1 MGDVDTVATDHV
13 HRDLAAKAGGIWK
26 ASPGCGG
33 LETLAETGLRR
44 NPSKALDMSTT
55 PAIRRPA
62 RADDR
67 PASRGY
73 GRLASFGI
81 GVPQANPTVE
91 PEMWALAPAGV
102 SVLTTR
108 LQGSRTKSENRL
120 VDYLHNLKTSLE
132 AFDTAPIDAFGFACT
147 GTSYLVGAQ
156 EEERHLGACAAAFGY
171 PIVSSAQAIRAA
183 LKELG
188 LRRVA
193 LFAPYPS
200 WLIKAS
206 EAYWAACG
214 LEIVSTATVPLD
226 TADTRNVYL
235 VRTPMVL
242 EAAAALQWEK
252 ADAIVMTGTGMP
264 TLRAIPELA
273 RRSGKPVLSSNLCL
287 AWALL
292 KALPWSIPVPA
303 PRDGEVLIGGWLE
316 KLQRQFG
323 ASAAQ

>member
-1 MGDVDTVATDHV
+1 MN
-13 HRDLAAKAGGIWK
+13 
-26 ASPGCGG
+26 SNQPPN
-33 LETLAETGLRR
+33 TGE
-44 NPSKALDMSTT
+44 A
-55 PAIRRPA
+55 RPA
-62 RADDR
+62 TRE
-67 PASRGY
+67 Y
-73 GRLASFGI
+73 GQLATFGI

-91 PEMWALAPAGV
+91 PELWSLVPPGV
-102 SVLTTR
+102 SLVTTR

-120 VDYLHNLKTSLE
+120 VDYLTNLATSLE

-147 GTSYLVGAQ
+147 GTSYLVGAP
-156 EEERHLGACAAAFGY
+156 EEERQIGACADAFGY

-183 LKELG
+183 LKEFG
-188 LRRVA
+188 LRRIA

-206 EAYWAACG
+206 EAYWTNCG

-242 EAAAALQWEK
+242 EAAAALQVEK
-252 ADAIVMTGTGMP
+252 ADAIVLTGTGMP

-292 KALPWSIPVPA
+292 KALPWSVPVPA
-303 PRDGEVLIGGWLE
+303 PRDGEFLIGGWLD
-316 KLQRQFG
+316 KLRAQFG
-323 ASAAQ
+323 TGASQ

>member
-1 MGDVDTVATDHV
+1 MNSTPPDP
-13 HRDLAAKAGGIWK
+13 R
-26 ASPGCGG
+26 P
-33 LETLAETGLRR
+33 
-44 NPSKALDMSTT
+44 PS
-55 PAIRRPA
+55 
-62 RADDR
+62 ADAR
-67 PASRGY
+67 PASREY
-73 GRLASFGI
+73 GQLATFGI

-91 PEMWALAPAGV
+91 PEMWSLAPAGV

-132 AFDTAPIDAFGFACT
+132 AFDTAPVDAFGFACT
-147 GTSYLVGAQ
+147 GTSYLVGQQ
-156 EEERHLGACAAAFGY
+156 EEERHLGACADAFGY
-171 PIVSSAQAIRAA
+171 PVVSSAQAIRAA

-188 LRRVA
+188 LHRIA

-206 EAYWAACG
+206 EAYWTNCG

-252 ADAIVMTGTGMP
+252 ADAILLTGTGMP

-273 RRSGKPVLSSNLCL
+273 QRSGKPVLSSNLCL

-292 KALPWSIPVPA
+292 KALPWTVPVPA
-303 PRDGEVLIGGWLE
+303 PRDGEILFGGWMD

-323 ASAAQ
+323 AGTEP

>member
-1 MGDVDTVATDHV
+1 MNNNQPPNTADA
-13 HRDLAAKAGGIWK
+13 
-26 ASPGCGG
+26 
-33 LETLAETGLRR
+33 
-44 NPSKALDMSTT
+44 
-55 PAIRRPA
+55 RPA
-62 RADDR
+62 TRE
-67 PASRGY
+67 Y
-73 GRLASFGI
+73 GQLATFGI

-91 PEMWALAPAGV
+91 PELWSLVPSGV
-102 SVLTTR
+102 SLVTTR

-120 VDYLHNLKTSLE
+120 VDYLTNLATSLE

-147 GTSYLVGAQ
+147 GTSYLVGAP
-156 EEERHLGACAAAFGY
+156 EEERQIGACADAFGY

-183 LKELG
+183 LKEFG
-188 LRRVA
+188 LRRIA

-206 EAYWAACG
+206 EAYWTNCG

-242 EAAAALQWEK
+242 EAAAALQVEK
-252 ADAIVMTGTGMP
+252 ADAIVLTGTGMP

-292 KALPWSIPVPA
+292 KALPWSVPVPA
-303 PRDGEVLIGGWLE
+303 PRDGEFLIGGWVD
-316 KLQRQFG
+316 KLRAQFG
-323 ASAAQ
+323 TGASR

>member
-1 MGDVDTVATDHV
+1 MNNNQPPNTADA
-13 HRDLAAKAGGIWK
+13 
-26 ASPGCGG
+26 
-33 LETLAETGLRR
+33 
-44 NPSKALDMSTT
+44 
-55 PAIRRPA
+55 RPA
-62 RADDR
+62 TRE
-67 PASRGY
+67 Y
-73 GRLASFGI
+73 GQLATFGI

-91 PEMWALAPAGV
+91 PELWSLVPPGV
-102 SVLTTR
+102 SLVTTR

-120 VDYLHNLKTSLE
+120 VDYLTNLATSLE

-147 GTSYLVGAQ
+147 GTSYLVGAP
-156 EEERHLGACAAAFGY
+156 EEERQIGACADAFGY

-183 LKELG
+183 LKEFG
-188 LRRVA
+188 LRRIA

-206 EAYWAACG
+206 EAYWTNCG

-242 EAAAALQWEK
+242 EAAAALQVEK
-252 ADAIVMTGTGMP
+252 ADAILLTGTGMP

-292 KALPWSIPVPA
+292 KALPWSVPVPA
-303 PRDGEVLIGGWLE
+303 PRDGEFLIGGWVD
-316 KLQRQFG
+316 KLRAQFG
-323 ASAAQ
+323 TGASQ

>member
-1 MGDVDTVATDHV
+1 MN
-13 HRDLAAKAGGIWK
+13 
-26 ASPGCGG
+26 SNQPPN
-33 LETLAETGLRR
+33 TGE
-44 NPSKALDMSTT
+44 A
-55 PAIRRPA
+55 RPA
-62 RADDR
+62 TRE
-67 PASRGY
+67 Y
-73 GRLASFGI
+73 GQLATFGI

-91 PEMWALAPAGV
+91 PELWSLVPSGV
-102 SVLTTR
+102 SLVTTR

-120 VDYLHNLKTSLE
+120 VDYLTNLKTSLE

-147 GTSYLVGAQ
+147 GTSYLVGAP
-156 EEERHLGACAAAFGY
+156 EEERQIGACADAFGY

-183 LKELG
+183 LKEFG
-188 LRRVA
+188 LRRIA

-206 EAYWAACG
+206 EAYWTNCG

-242 EAAAALQWEK
+242 EAAAALQVEK
-252 ADAIVMTGTGMP
+252 ADAIVLTGTGMP

-292 KALPWSIPVPA
+292 KALPWSVPVPA
-303 PRDGEVLIGGWLE
+303 PRDGEFLIGGWLD
-316 KLQRQFG
+316 KLRAQFG
-323 ASAAQ
+323 TGASQ

>member
-1 MGDVDTVATDHV
+1 MN
-13 HRDLAAKAGGIWK
+13 
-26 ASPGCGG
+26 SNQPPN
-33 LETLAETGLRR
+33 TGE
-44 NPSKALDMSTT
+44 A
-55 PAIRRPA
+55 RPA
-62 RADDR
+62 TRE
-67 PASRGY
+67 Y
-73 GRLASFGI
+73 GQLATFGI

-91 PEMWALAPAGV
+91 PELWSLVPSGV
-102 SVLTTR
+102 SLVTTR

-120 VDYLHNLKTSLE
+120 VDYLTNLATSLE

-147 GTSYLVGAQ
+147 GTSYLVGAP
-156 EEERHLGACAAAFGY
+156 EEERQIGACADAFGY

-183 LKELG
+183 LKEFG
-188 LRRVA
+188 LRRIA

-206 EAYWAACG
+206 EAYWTNCG

-242 EAAAALQWEK
+242 EAAAVLQVEK
-252 ADAIVMTGTGMP
+252 ADAIVLTGTGMP

-292 KALPWSIPVPA
+292 KALPWSVPVPA
-303 PRDGEVLIGGWLE
+303 PRDGEFLIGGWLD
-316 KLQRQFG
+316 KLRAQFG
-323 ASAAQ
+323 TGASQ

>member
-1 MGDVDTVATDHV
+1 MT
-13 HRDLAAKAGGIWK
+13 
-26 ASPGCGG
+26 S
-33 LETLAETGLRR
+33 
-44 NPSKALDMSTT
+44 T
-55 PAIRRPA
+55 PAIRHPGSTDA
-62 RADDR
+62 R
-67 PASRGY
+67 PASREY
-73 GRLASFGI
+73 GQLATFGI

-91 PEMWALAPAGV
+91 PEMWSLAPAGV

-132 AFDTAPIDAFGFACT
+132 AFDTAPVDAFGFACT
-147 GTSYLVGAQ
+147 GTSYLVGQQ
-156 EEERHLGACAAAFGY
+156 EEERHLGACADAFGY
-171 PIVSSAQAIRAA
+171 PVVSSAQAIRAA

-188 LRRVA
+188 LRRIA

-206 EAYWAACG
+206 EAYWTNCG

-252 ADAIVMTGTGMP
+252 ADAILLTGTGMP

-273 RRSGKPVLSSNLCL
+273 QRSGKPVLSSNLCL
-287 AWALL
+287 AWSLL
-292 KALPWSIPVPA
+292 KALPWTVPVPA
-303 PRDGEVLIGGWLE
+303 PQNGEVLFGGWMD

-323 ASAAQ
+323 TGATQ

>member
-1 MGDVDTVATDHV
+1 MNSNQPSDTGEA
-13 HRDLAAKAGGIWK
+13 
-26 ASPGCGG
+26 
-33 LETLAETGLRR
+33 
-44 NPSKALDMSTT
+44 
-55 PAIRRPA
+55 RPA
-62 RADDR
+62 TRE
-67 PASRGY
+67 Y
-73 GRLASFGI
+73 GQLATFGI

-91 PEMWALAPAGV
+91 PELWSLVPSGV
-102 SVLTTR
+102 SLVTTR

-120 VDYLHNLKTSLE
+120 VDYLTNLKTSLE

-147 GTSYLVGAQ
+147 GTSYLVGAP
-156 EEERHLGACAAAFGY
+156 EEERQIGVCADAFGY

-183 LKELG
+183 LKEFG
-188 LRRVA
+188 LRRIA

-206 EAYWAACG
+206 EAYWTNCG

-242 EAAAALQWEK
+242 EAAAALQVEK
-252 ADAIVMTGTGMP
+252 ADAIVLTGTGMP

-292 KALPWSIPVPA
+292 KALPWSVPVPA
-303 PRDGEVLIGGWLE
+303 PRDGEFLIGGWVD
-316 KLQRQFG
+316 KLRAQFG
-323 ASAAQ
+323 TGASQ